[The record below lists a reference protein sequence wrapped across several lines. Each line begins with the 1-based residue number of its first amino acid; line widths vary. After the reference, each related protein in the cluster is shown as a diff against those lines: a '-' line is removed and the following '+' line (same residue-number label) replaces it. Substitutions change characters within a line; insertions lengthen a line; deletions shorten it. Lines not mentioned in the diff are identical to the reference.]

1 LKNQKNF
8 CKIIIESARGKNMKR
23 KITLFL
29 FVLSLTSVVLFSC
42 LQLLTN
48 KITVQI
54 TRGTGNNY
62 YEITIVTNSLFSPD
76 NTNNI
81 SSFNINDT
89 NNVTL
94 EAATGK
100 LSSGYASWTSSKDY
114 LYGLYFI
121 IIKIDKTG
129 DDKIGVGDEY
139 SFKYIILDTGSN
151 SVSFYDTDTWYSLN

>member
-8 CKIIIESARGKNMKR
+8 CKIIIESARGKNMKK

-100 LSSGYASWTSSKDY
+100 LSSGHASWTSSKDY

-121 IIKIDKTG
+121 IIKIDRTG
-129 DDKIGVGDEY
+129 DDRIGVGDEY

-151 SVSFYDTDTWYSLN
+151 SVSFYNTDTWYSLN